1 MGFPRASGYIF
12 GIPLIVALA
21 AAAWLPHARM
31 WPLRD
36 PSGAPGA
43 VSQMAADVIAP
54 EPPSRAHVAGP
65 FSAAADAGASP
76 AAPGVALSGDLSSQS
91 APQWW
96 SVVADIGASESA
108 AVFTAF
114 CGGRNAAWLATVE
127 QQIAAQGLRR
137 LEELH
142 PTGISS
148 LPDFV
153 AGIIA
158 GARGLSGAGWELG
171 QPHSW
176 RDCAPAVAPSVK
188 TLEHHG

>member
-1 MGFPRASGYIF
+1 MGFPRAAGYIF

-21 AAAWLPHARM
+21 AAVWLPHARI
-31 WPLRD
+31 WPLGG
-36 PSGAPGA
+36 PSGASGA
-43 VSQMAADVIAP
+43 VSRIAADIIAP
-54 EPPSRAHVAGP
+54 GPPSRTRDAGL
-65 FSAAADAGASP
+65 FSDAADAGASSV
-76 AAPGVALSGDLSSQS
+76 APGVVPFGGLSSQS

-114 CGGRNAAWLATVE
+114 CGGRNAAWLAAVE

-137 LEELH
+137 LGELH

-171 QPHSW
+171 QPQSW
-176 RDCAPAVAPSVK
+176 RDCAPPAEPSVK
-188 TLEHHG
+188 ALERHG